1 MFKVFKECHDWAKL
15 MHVSNLSELNSIVSK
30 GQVEDLIRID
40 ETLQSNRL
48 LEVAKTIVTNKKI
61 KNYFTSRTFIKWKD
75 YNY

>member
-1 MFKVFKECHDWAKL
+1 MIGQNF

-61 KNYFTSRTFIKWKD
+61 KKLFY
-75 YNY
+75 